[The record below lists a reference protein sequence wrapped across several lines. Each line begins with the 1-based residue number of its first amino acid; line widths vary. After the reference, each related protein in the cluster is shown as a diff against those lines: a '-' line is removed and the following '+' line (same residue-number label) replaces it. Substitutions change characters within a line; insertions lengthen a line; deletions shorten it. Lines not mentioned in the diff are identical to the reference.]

1 MTWRDTLEGLKQEL
15 TEVRTQRQRR
25 VEEEDAGLQKE
36 RDDLSR
42 MAKDLGVDELLA
54 EMNATLLDGKGE
66 IETIIGWE
74 SNDGDPDLDG
84 VISMNGDEPDD
95 DDEDTDV
102 ITTILSWEEGGE
114 MEIAVDL
121 GLSDEGIYLQI
132 NEIEIRPE
140 RDALEQGLIVAFRD
154 ELDLSKFG
162 YSDQKSNGKRPGNR
176 ARQGRV
182 RSRRLSV
189 DRRLFCRL

>member
-15 TEVRTQRQRR
+15 IEVRTQRQRR

-54 EMNATLLDGKGE
+54 EMNATLLDGRGE

-74 SNDGDPDLDG
+74 SDDGDPDLDG

-154 ELDLSKFG
+154 ELDL
-162 YSDQKSNGKRPGNR
+162 
-176 ARQGRV
+176 
-182 RSRRLSV
+182 
-189 DRRLFCRL
+189 

>member
-25 VEEEDAGLQKE
+25 VEEEDASLQKE

-66 IETIIGWE
+66 IQTIIGWE
-74 SNDGDPDLDG
+74 SDDGDPDLEG

-102 ITTILSWEEGGE
+102 ITSILSWEEGGE

-154 ELDLSKFG
+154 ELDL
-162 YSDQKSNGKRPGNR
+162 
-176 ARQGRV
+176 
-182 RSRRLSV
+182 
-189 DRRLFCRL
+189 

>member
-1 MTWRDTLEGLKQEL
+1 MTWRETLEGLKQEL
-15 TEVRTQRQRR
+15 TDVRAVRQRR
-25 VEEEDAGLQKE
+25 VEEDEAGLQKE

-42 MAKDLGVDELLA
+42 MSQDLGVDGLLA
-54 EMNATLLDGKGE
+54 EMNATLLEGKGE
-66 IETIIGWE
+66 IETIVGWE
-74 SNDGDPDLDG
+74 SSGEDPDLEAG
-84 VISMNGDEPDD
+84 ISMNGDEPEEE

-140 RDALEQGLIVAFRD
+140 REALEQGLIEAFRD
-154 ELDLSKFG
+154 ELDL
-162 YSDQKSNGKRPGNR
+162 
-176 ARQGRV
+176 
-182 RSRRLSV
+182 
-189 DRRLFCRL
+189 

>member
-36 RDDLSR
+36 RDDLSL
-42 MAKDLGVDELLA
+42 MAKDLGVDDLLA

-66 IETIIGWE
+66 IQTIIGWE
-74 SNDGDPDLDG
+74 SDDGDPDLDG

-95 DDEDTDV
+95 DGEDTDV

-154 ELDLSKFG
+154 ELDL
-162 YSDQKSNGKRPGNR
+162 
-176 ARQGRV
+176 
-182 RSRRLSV
+182 
-189 DRRLFCRL
+189 

>member
-74 SNDGDPDLDG
+74 SDDGDPDLDG

-140 RDALEQGLIVAFRD
+140 RDAMEQGLIVAFRD
-154 ELDLSKFG
+154 ELDL
-162 YSDQKSNGKRPGNR
+162 
-176 ARQGRV
+176 
-182 RSRRLSV
+182 
-189 DRRLFCRL
+189 

>member
-66 IETIIGWE
+66 IQTIIGWE
-74 SNDGDPDLDG
+74 SDDGDPDLEG
-84 VISMNGDEPDD
+84 VITMNGDEPDD

-102 ITTILSWEEGGE
+102 ITTILSWEESGE

-154 ELDLSKFG
+154 ELDL
-162 YSDQKSNGKRPGNR
+162 
-176 ARQGRV
+176 
-182 RSRRLSV
+182 
-189 DRRLFCRL
+189 

>member
-15 TEVRTQRQRR
+15 VEVRTQRQRR

-54 EMNATLLDGKGE
+54 EMNATLLDGRGE

-74 SNDGDPDLDG
+74 SDDGDPDLDG

-154 ELDLSKFG
+154 ELDL
-162 YSDQKSNGKRPGNR
+162 
-176 ARQGRV
+176 
-182 RSRRLSV
+182 
-189 DRRLFCRL
+189 

>member
-15 TEVRTQRQRR
+15 IEVRTQRQRR

-66 IETIIGWE
+66 IQTIIGWE
-74 SNDGDPDLDG
+74 SDDGDPDLEG

-154 ELDLSKFG
+154 ELDL
-162 YSDQKSNGKRPGNR
+162 
-176 ARQGRV
+176 
-182 RSRRLSV
+182 
-189 DRRLFCRL
+189 

>member
-25 VEEEDAGLQKE
+25 GEEEDAGLQKE

-66 IETIIGWE
+66 IQTIIGWE
-74 SNDGDPDLDG
+74 SDVGDPDLDG

-154 ELDLSKFG
+154 ELDL
-162 YSDQKSNGKRPGNR
+162 
-176 ARQGRV
+176 
-182 RSRRLSV
+182 
-189 DRRLFCRL
+189 

>member
-1 MTWRDTLEGLKQEL
+1 MTWRETLEGLKQEL
-15 TEVRTQRQRR
+15 TDARAVRQHR
-25 VEEEDAGLQKE
+25 VDEDEAGLQKE

-42 MAKDLGVDELLA
+42 TFQDLGIDGLLA

-66 IETIIGWE
+66 IETIVGWE
-74 SNDGDPDLDG
+74 STAEDPDQEAG
-84 VISMNGDEPDD
+84 ISMNGDEPNE

-140 RDALEQGLIVAFRD
+140 KEALEQGLIQAFRD
-154 ELDLSKFG
+154 ELDL
-162 YSDQKSNGKRPGNR
+162 
-176 ARQGRV
+176 
-182 RSRRLSV
+182 
-189 DRRLFCRL
+189 

>member
-54 EMNATLLDGKGE
+54 EINATLLDGKGE
-66 IETIIGWE
+66 IQTIIGWE
-74 SNDGDPDLDG
+74 SDDGDPDLEG

-154 ELDLSKFG
+154 ELDL
-162 YSDQKSNGKRPGNR
+162 
-176 ARQGRV
+176 
-182 RSRRLSV
+182 
-189 DRRLFCRL
+189 

>member
-54 EMNATLLDGKGE
+54 EMNATLLDGRGE

-74 SNDGDPDLDG
+74 SDVGDPDLDG

-154 ELDLSKFG
+154 ELDI
-162 YSDQKSNGKRPGNR
+162 
-176 ARQGRV
+176 
-182 RSRRLSV
+182 
-189 DRRLFCRL
+189 

>member
-15 TEVRTQRQRR
+15 SEVRTQRQRR

-66 IETIIGWE
+66 IQTIIGWE
-74 SNDGDPDLDG
+74 SDDGDPDLDG

-95 DDEDTDV
+95 DGEDTDV

-154 ELDLSKFG
+154 ELDL
-162 YSDQKSNGKRPGNR
+162 
-176 ARQGRV
+176 
-182 RSRRLSV
+182 
-189 DRRLFCRL
+189 

>member
-66 IETIIGWE
+66 IQTIIGWE
-74 SNDGDPDLDG
+74 SDDGDPDLDG

-121 GLSDEGIYLQI
+121 GLSDEGINLQI

-154 ELDLSKFG
+154 ELDL
-162 YSDQKSNGKRPGNR
+162 
-176 ARQGRV
+176 
-182 RSRRLSV
+182 
-189 DRRLFCRL
+189 

>member
-66 IETIIGWE
+66 IQTIIGWE
-74 SNDGDPDLDG
+74 SDDGDSDLDG

-154 ELDLSKFG
+154 ELDL
-162 YSDQKSNGKRPGNR
+162 
-176 ARQGRV
+176 
-182 RSRRLSV
+182 
-189 DRRLFCRL
+189 

>member
-15 TEVRTQRQRR
+15 IEVRTQRQRR

-36 RDDLSR
+36 RDDLSL

-66 IETIIGWE
+66 IQTIIGWE
-74 SNDGDPDLDG
+74 SDDGDPDLDG

-95 DDEDTDV
+95 DSEDTDV

-154 ELDLSKFG
+154 ELDL
-162 YSDQKSNGKRPGNR
+162 
-176 ARQGRV
+176 
-182 RSRRLSV
+182 
-189 DRRLFCRL
+189 

>member
-15 TEVRTQRQRR
+15 TEVRTQRQRP

-42 MAKDLGVDELLA
+42 MTKDLGVDELLA

-66 IETIIGWE
+66 IQNIIGWE
-74 SNDGDPDLDG
+74 SDDGDTDLDG
-84 VISMNGDEPDD
+84 VISMNGDEPND

-154 ELDLSKFG
+154 ELDL
-162 YSDQKSNGKRPGNR
+162 
-176 ARQGRV
+176 
-182 RSRRLSV
+182 
-189 DRRLFCRL
+189 